1 MHHINEVTIEHI
13 SRLDES
19 QLGRLLER
27 LLYLEA
33 GAYNLPNPTI
43 SVPQNEK
50 SKDGG
55 VDGKIELSGTRP
67 TTPRLSNNITAFQ
80 NKATDMEPQKCYDE
94 ILLPKKDGEP
104 RKLKPEVEKVIS
116 AGASYILFTTQA
128 NTDKMNSDRV
138 AKLREAME
146 HAGITNYSSLDI
158 RIFDANKIKDWTNE
172 YITAVDLVQGFAGI
186 TKPNSFRDW
195 EITKADINA
204 DSVAFQIDKSVA
216 QHIDTIRNN
225 VVQQKAIRVIG
236 HSGIGKTRLVFEAF
250 RPKDDLGKILNA
262 QFIYCDIG
270 VEGRYE
276 RLENFI
282 TSHRNTQNGILIID
296 NCDAE
301 RHKQLSNLVKS
312 QGNFKIITL
321 GFDDNKSVSD
331 VKIKLDRQ
339 DQRELVKQIIQQQL
353 GQTHSSQDVD
363 YVARLCE
370 GYPWMAVRYCEVIN
384 QGGITNF
391 DKFFEDH
398 AIEKLVFGRKPVNH
412 TELKIL
418 RACSVF
424 SAFGFVDD
432 SFANVINENYKK
444 SLNDQ
449 TEFIRT
455 KVCDEEVTSTQFR
468 EACLKF
474 KDDDIIE
481 QRGVYYIVKPT
492 VLAIQLAAKWLT
504 VTPADKIKEIIEDL
518 KKVQLEQKF
527 LDRLTDLDQ
536 LDKARDIVEELFGMN
551 SSFGSAEVLN
561 TEWGSLLF
569 RYVVEVNPEVTNDA
583 LVVAFKDWSKSDLF
597 NLSEGRRNLV
607 WALEKLCFHRATFFE
622 STQFLFRL
630 AVSENENWANNASG
644 QITQLFQR
652 FLPGTEADYKER
664 TDILKWALNQ
674 NDPDFTRLAI
684 SCMSRVFIPQGQ
696 HHRGGGAEQQGSGR
710 PLVDFTP
717 KTWEEIFQY
726 WDDVLGLMLPII
738 NSGGE
743 NGEYALKTLARG
755 VRTLISENASKI
767 IFKYLDAVTFRE
779 GPAWIDIRSEL
790 QKTLKYE
797 HITSGEIYNE
807 INRLLDEFKPKNIQE
822 EFLANVI
829 LPEWT
834 YEVPEVVDGIR
845 IDKQQQKAENFAVQL
860 VEKNIDWKEYLPSLL
875 EGEQRQAFNF
885 GRKIGE
891 IDQNA
896 KSTVLE
902 ALTALKDIPIEKQ
915 NPGFVMGLIS
925 GINDME
931 FYDRMFQ
938 YMISDAALSIYAV
951 NLSKLNSFSVK
962 QLFNLFQLIDKGQ
975 YTISIFDNFRFGK
988 PLDYLQ
994 PKDLDSFIDK
1004 IASYGLEGEATAFSV
1019 LFMHCFNDEP
1029 RWNLHKE
1036 KLRELI
1042 IADNLLLVKTR
1053 SLEAF
1058 YWTTTSAKLLRE
1070 SDDSALADK
1079 IAVQVSEFCHDEN
1092 FHYGFDTY
1100 LYEVLEILFEKYF
1113 PVVWP
1118 SISETLDSNYL
1129 TVMHAKSLFG
1139 TKNGNNGR
1147 EGVLFKFP
1155 QNYDTI
1161 YQWLANND
1169 RGRLTVANMMPFA
1182 STTEVTSSETDTG
1195 VRINIIH
1202 PFAKGFLDRFGA
1214 EEKVLDEL
1222 AANLGTFGTVGG
1234 SEWYFQLLMDLV
1246 SHLKD
1251 HTISELKIW
1260 ARKAYKYYEKSLKL
1274 ETLENQN
1281 HALE

>member
-1 MHHINEVTIEHI
+1 MPHINEITIKHI
-13 SRLDES
+13 DRLDEN
-19 QLGRLLER
+19 QLGRLLEK

-33 GAYNLPNPTI
+33 GKHNLLTPII

-55 VDGKIELSGTRP
+55 VDGKIVLSDTSP
-67 TTPRLSNNITAFQ
+67 KTPRISNKITAFQ
-80 NKATDMEPQKCYDE
+80 IKATNMTPQKCYDE
-94 ILLPKKDGEP
+94 ILLPRKDGAP
-104 RKLKPEVEKVIS
+104 RMLKPEVANVIK
-116 AGASYILFTTQA
+116 ANASYILFTTKA
-128 NTDKMNSDRV
+128 NTDQMNSDRV
-138 AKLREAME
+138 AKFRDAMKD
-146 HAGITNYSSLDI
+146 AGIPNYLDLDI
-158 RIFDANKIKDWTNE
+158 RVFDANQIKDWTNE

-195 EITKADINA
+195 ETTKADISA
-204 DSVAFQIDKSVA
+204 DSVAFQIDNLVA
-216 QHIDTIRNN
+216 QHIDTIRDNI
-225 VVQQKAIRVIG
+225 VQQRAIRVIG

-250 RPKDDLGKILNA
+250 RPKDNLGKILNA

-270 VEGRYE
+270 VECRYE
-276 RLENFI
+276 RLENYI
-282 TSHRNTQNGILIID
+282 NSHRNMQSGILIID

-301 RHKQLSNLVKS
+301 HHKQLSNLVKS
-312 QGNFKIITL
+312 QGYLKIITL

-339 DQRELVKQIIQQQL
+339 DQRKLVKQIIKQQL
-353 GQTHSSQDVD
+353 GHTHSSQDVD
-363 YVARLCE
+363 YVGRLCE
-370 GYPWMAVRYCEVIN
+370 GYPWMAVRYCEVIS
-384 QGGITNF
+384 QGGISTF

-398 AIEKLVFGRKPVNH
+398 AIEKLVFGRKPVNDS
-412 TELKIL
+412 ELKIL
-418 RACSVF
+418 QACSVF

-432 SFANVINENYKK
+432 SFATAINENYKN
-444 SLNDQ
+444 SLNYQ

-455 KVCDEEVTSTQFR
+455 KVCDEEVTPTKFR
-468 EACLKF
+468 EVCLKF
-474 KDDDIIE
+474 KDNDIIE

-518 KKVQLEQKF
+518 KTVQLEQKF

-536 LDKARDIVEELFGMN
+536 LDKAKDIVEELFGMN

-569 RYVVEVNPEVTNDA
+569 RYVVEVNPEVTSDA
-583 LVVAFKDWSKSDLF
+583 LITAFKGWTKSDLF

-607 WALEKLCFHRATFFE
+607 WALEKLCFHRKTFFE
-622 STQFLFRL
+622 STKFLFRL

-696 HHRGGGAEQQGSGR
+696 HHRGGGAEQQGSGK
-710 PLVDFTP
+710 PLVDYTP
-717 KTWEEIFQY
+717 KTSEEIFQY
-726 WDDVLGLMLPII
+726 WNDVLDLILPII
-738 NSGGE
+738 NSGGK

-755 VRTLISENASKI
+755 VRTLISENASNI
-767 IFKYLDAVTFRE
+767 IFKNLHAVTFRE

-790 QKTLKYE
+790 YKTLKYE

-807 INRLLDEFKPKNIQE
+807 INRLLDEFKPKNIRE

-834 YEVPEVVDGIR
+834 YEVPAIIDGVR
-845 IDKQQQKAENFAVQL
+845 IDKQQQIAEKFALDL
-860 VEKNIDWKEYLPSLL
+860 VEKKIDWKEYLPELL

-885 GRKIGE
+885 GKKIGQ
-891 IDQNA
+891 IDQDA
-896 KSTVLE
+896 KNIVLQ

-915 NPGFVMGLIS
+915 NPGFVMGLIA
-925 GINDME
+925 GIDDMD
-931 FYDRMFQ
+931 FYDQMFQ
-938 YMISDAALSIYAV
+938 HILSDIDLSMYAV
-951 NLSKLNSFSVK
+951 NLSKLNPFSVT
-962 QLFNLFQLIDKGQ
+962 QLFNLFHLIDSGQ
-975 YTISIFDNFRFGK
+975 YPISIFDNFRFGK

-994 PKDLDSFIDK
+994 PNELDLFIDK
-1004 IASYGLEGEATAFSV
+1004 ISSYGLEGEATAFSV
-1019 LFMHCFNDEP
+1019 LFMHCFHDEP

-1036 KLRELI
+1036 KFRKLI

-1053 SLEAF
+1053 SLDPF

-1070 SDDSALADK
+1070 RDDSALAEN
-1079 IAVQVSEFCHDEN
+1079 IAAQVAEFCDDKN
-1092 FHYGFDTY
+1092 FHHGFDT
-1100 LYEVLEILFEKYF
+1100 LVYEVLEILFEKYF
-1113 PVVWP
+1113 LVAWP
-1118 SISETLDSNYL
+1118 SISKTLDSNYL
-1129 TVMHAKSLFG
+1129 TIRHAKSLFG
-1139 TKNGNNGR
+1139 TKNGNHGR

-1161 YQWLANND
+1161 YQWLTKND
-1169 RGRLTVANMMPFA
+1169 RGRLVVANMMPFA
-1182 STTEVTSSETDTG
+1182 STTEITSAEAETALQ
-1195 VRINIIH
+1195 IKSIH
-1202 PFAKGFLDRFGA
+1202 PFAMGFLDRFGA

-1234 SEWYFQLLMDLV
+1234 SEWYYKLLMDLT
-1246 SHLKD
+1246 SQLKN
-1251 HTISELKIW
+1251 HPIRELKTW
-1260 ARKAYKYYEKSLKL
+1260 ARKVYKYYEKSFKL
-1274 ETLENQN
+1274 ETLENQTRE
-1281 HALE
+1281 LD